1 MLIASVKNNGS
12 LYRLVVV
19 KRCRKTVYFVNC
31 FNAVGFISSV
41 PFSTLCSAYKYLIQ
55 LKSVKKHKS
64 IINNNQVAL
73 W

>member
-1 MLIASVKNNGS
+1 VLIASVKNSGS

-19 KRCRKTVYFVNC
+19 KRKVKTVYYVNC

-41 PFSTLCSAYKYLIQ
+41 SFSTLCSAYKYLIQ
-55 LKSVKKHKS
+55 FKSVKKSKS
-64 IINNNQVAL
+64 FNNPNQVSL